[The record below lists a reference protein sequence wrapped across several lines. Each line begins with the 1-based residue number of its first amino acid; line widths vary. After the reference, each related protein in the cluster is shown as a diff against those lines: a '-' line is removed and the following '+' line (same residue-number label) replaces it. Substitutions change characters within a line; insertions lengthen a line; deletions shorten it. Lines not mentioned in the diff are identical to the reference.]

1 MKPRR
6 DDESPG
12 GGALNSPTMQAAEA
26 QRRLPAGIV
35 TFVMTDIE
43 SSTRLFREL
52 GEDYVGLLAIHTALL
67 REAFA
72 AHRGVEVATE
82 GDALVMAFDDAAEAL
97 RGCVAGQLALW
108 AHQWPAGA
116 EIRVRI
122 GLHTAEAAP
131 TGDNYV
137 SLGLHQAARICAA
150 AHGGQIVLSE
160 ATATAVGA
168 DLPADVTLAVLGSF
182 QLRGFTAPARLLQVC
197 HAELPRE
204 FPPLRVHGVVQ
215 HNLPFHRAVFVGRE
229 EERRGLADLIRQ
241 TGVVT
246 VVGLGGVGKTRLAVQ
261 VAFDVMD
268 EFDDGA
274 WLVELAAATDRQ
286 AVASAVAAVRHV
298 SEVPGRSLEELVI
311 DDLSGKSVLIV
322 LDNCEQVL
330 DAVAAFTEELA
341 QRSPHLAVLA
351 TSREP
356 LTIDGEVV
364 WRLDPLPVPEAA
376 DATTAKAVEA
386 EAAVRLFEQR
396 AALVRPGFRIS
407 AGNASDVAAI
417 VRHLDGLPLAI
428 ELAAAALADTSL
440 KGVLEGLSDRFSL
453 LTSGRRT
460 APGRHQTL
468 RAALEWSLDLLGPDE
483 RLLFARLAVFART
496 GTVDAAGAVCGSP
509 PLSDRTVPQLLR
521 RLRRASLLSFA
532 EDMDRWTMLDSV
544 HELAGLELSGSAE
557 ADELA
562 ARHREWFARRA
573 ETLGHDLGLRGHAQA
588 RADLLA
594 DLDNIRQALATGV
607 SAKDSERAIRTAAA
621 MAPFWV
627 SHGDWSAGVA
637 HLRQALAVPD
647 GSEPVC
653 GAALA
658 ALGNLLI
665 LRGETA
671 AAEESFQKAAEIA
684 ARHDDEI
691 TLARSRS
698 GLGYAAFRG
707 SDLDAAQELWQD
719 ALGHAERAGDE
730 RVVAGILRSLA
741 IAAGSRGR
749 QDEAGDLLDRAILA
763 AEHAQDDQLLRLLFG
778 SRAEIDLWVGR
789 YDEAMDLYGRAL
801 ALASTIGDLSAR
813 PLLLCELGWVSLLTG
828 DLATAD
834 RLASEAVE
842 LAEDLGNRRTLAS
855 SLRLRAESLLRQGRF
870 PEADADAQ
878 RALVV
883 AQGLAAPA
891 ETTGVLCT
899 QACIA
904 LEQQDHASAAQL
916 AESALA
922 MSTLGHAMRSTFPR
936 WVLGVVALARGQL
949 EAAVDQ
955 FRAGVDHPVTEAA
968 PRHRANSKWGLACV
982 SLANGRVPAAARQ
995 HREALELRRDMG
1007 DHLGVAESLVGAAA
1021 VLADADPHT
1030 AATLLGEAERIRGV
1044 CGAVTTPR
1052 QAADLTAAR
1061 SVLVLRE
1068 HAVVAQGAAPEAAT
1082 VALAVRALQGL
1093 EGSGGIRPTDDK
1105 GGQYGLA

>member
-1 MKPRR
+1 
-6 DDESPG
+6 
-12 GGALNSPTMQAAEA
+12 
-26 QRRLPAGIV
+26 
-35 TFVMTDIE
+35 MTDIE

-52 GEDYVGLLAIHTALL
+52 GDDYVGLLAIHTGLL

-97 RGCVAGQLALW
+97 RGCVDGQRALW
-108 AHQWPAGA
+108 AHPWPPGA
-116 EIRVRI
+116 EIRVRM

-150 AHGGQIVLSE
+150 AHGGQILLSE
-160 ATATAVGA
+160 ATATAVAA
-168 DLPADVTLAVLGSF
+168 DLPADVTLSVLGSF

-197 HAELPRE
+197 HPELQRE
-204 FPPLRVHGVVQ
+204 FPALRVHGVVQ
-215 HNLPFHRAVFVGRE
+215 HNLPFHRAAFVGRDD
-229 EERRGLADLIRQ
+229 ERRGLADLIRQ

-286 AVASAVAAVRHV
+286 AVASAIAAVRQV
-298 SEVPGRSLEELVI
+298 SEVPGRSLEDLVI
-311 DDLSGKSVLIV
+311 DDLSGKSAILV

-330 DAVAAFTEELA
+330 DAVAALTEELT

-356 LTIDGEVV
+356 LAIDGEVV
-364 WRLDPLPVPEAA
+364 WRLNPLPVPDPAA
-376 DATTAKAVEA
+376 ANTAKDVGAD
-386 EAAVRLFEQR
+386 AAVRLFEQR
-396 AALVRPGFRIS
+396 AALVRPGFRVS
-407 AGNASDVAAI
+407 DANAADVATI
-417 VRHLDGLPLAI
+417 VRHVDGLPLAI

-440 KGVLEGLSDRFSL
+440 TGVLEGLSDRFSL
-453 LTSGRRT
+453 LTYGRRT

-483 RLLFARLAVFART
+483 RLLFARLAAFART
-496 GTVDAAGAVCGSP
+496 GTIEAAGAVCGVP
-509 PLSDRTVPQLLR
+509 PLSERSVPQLLR
-521 RLRRASLLSFA
+521 RLRRGSLLSSGD
-532 EDMDRWTMLDSV
+532 DMERWTMLDSV
-544 HELAGLELSGSAE
+544 HELAGLELTGSGE

-594 DLDNIRQALATGV
+594 DLDNIRQALATAV
-607 SAKDSERAIRTAAA
+607 SAGDTDGAIRTAAA

-637 HLRQALAVPD
+637 HLRQALDLPD
-647 GSEPVC
+647 GSEPLHEPLR
-653 GAALA
+653 GPALA

-665 LRGETA
+665 LKGETTA
-671 AAEESFQKAAEIA
+671 AKECLQRAVEIA
-684 ARHDDEI
+684 TRHNDEV

-698 GLGYAAFRG
+698 GLGYVAFRG
-707 SDLDAAQELWQD
+707 SDLDGAQELWQE

-730 RVVAGILRSLA
+730 RVAAGILRSLA
-741 IAAGSRGR
+741 IASGSRGR
-749 QDEAGDLLDRAILA
+749 QDEAGDLLDRAILS

-789 YDEAMDLYGRAL
+789 YEQAMDLYGRAL
-801 ALASTIGDLSAR
+801 GLASTIGDLSAR
-813 PLLLCELGWVSLLTG
+813 PLLLCELGWVSLLSG
-828 DLATAD
+828 DLATAE

-842 LAEDLGNRRTLAS
+842 LAEDLGNRRTLSS
-855 SLRLRAESLLRQGRF
+855 SLRLRAESLLRQSRF
-870 PEADADAQ
+870 PEADVDVH

-891 ETTGVLCT
+891 EIAGVLCT

-904 LEQQDHASAAQL
+904 LERRDHAAAERL

-922 MSTLGHAMRSTFPR
+922 MTTLGHAMRSTFPR
-936 WVLGVVALARGQL
+936 WVLGVVALARGRL
-949 EAAVDQ
+949 ETAADQ
-955 FRAGVDHPVTEAA
+955 FRAGEEHPVTEAA
-968 PRHRANSKWGLACV
+968 PRHRANSMWGLACV
-982 SLANGRVPAAARQ
+982 SLAAGRVPEAARL
-995 HREALELRRDMG
+995 HRVALELRRDMG

-1021 VLADADPHT
+1021 VLAEADPR
-1030 AATLLGEAERIRGV
+1030 AAAVLLREAARLRSS

-1052 QAADLTAAR
+1052 QADDLAAVRSASGGPEHLLEADEPL
-1061 SVLVLRE
+1061 L
-1068 HAVVAQGAAPEAAT
+1068 EADP
-1082 VALAVRALQGL
+1082 VALALRALEVV
-1093 EGSGGIRPTDDK
+1093 EGSAGALPADDK
-1105 GGQYGLA
+1105 GGQYGLAGR